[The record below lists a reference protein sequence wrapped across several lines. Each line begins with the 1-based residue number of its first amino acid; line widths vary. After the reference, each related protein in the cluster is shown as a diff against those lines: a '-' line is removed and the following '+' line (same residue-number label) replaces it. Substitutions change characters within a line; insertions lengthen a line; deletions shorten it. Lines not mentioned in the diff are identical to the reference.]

1 MLDKGIIVEKVKKF
15 FKEIKWYEYAF
26 VGVSLAV
33 LITLSIIFHSHIFYI
48 LSSSVG
54 VVAVLFLTKVN
65 VIGIILSFVQI
76 TFYAIISYLNGFYG
90 EMINNLCVTLPLYV
104 ANLITWLKNLYS
116 KSGQVKIN
124 SNISW
129 KEIVVAILVVVIISF
144 GMYFLLDYFNTTM
157 VFVSTLSFTFN
168 TLAIYFLAR
177 RSSLNFVFYIFNN
190 IANFTMWGTLIIT
203 THDLSML
210 ITLINVVV
218 YFLLNCYGLYNWFM
232 TRKKQEN
239 EDTSFDQI
247 MKVLK
252 SNI

>member
-76 TFYAIISYLNGFYG
+76 TFYTIISYLNGFYG

-177 RSSLNFVFYIFNN
+177 RSSLNFAFYLFSNV
-190 IANFTMWGTLIIT
+190 ANFIMWGTLIIT
-203 THDLSML
+203 TQDLSML
-210 ITLINVVV
+210 ITLINVVIFFV
-218 YFLLNCYGLYNWFM
+218 LNCYGLYNWFI

-239 EDTSFDQI
+239 EDKSFDKI

-252 SNI
+252 NKI